1 LYRASFISEGKTQV
15 IDLTDTLEMLANNG
29 GILTGLLYIQE
40 IIIMYPSHA
49 EILPVMKKSDSI
61 KIKALLHK
69 DVSTN
74 VTIEGNKY
82 LIITDDLEPKD
93 QRIPTKVYLGGK
105 ILFTRDLDLKDLAGE
120 PLTTKKLLGL
130 IRRQHEMI
138 IEILREEAL
147 KKVKSPSDY
156 LDEVKALLQRKN
168 NRRALDLLNTALL
181 EYPDEP
187 FLLSYYGCLEAV
199 INQNVAYGI
208 DTCKRALDM
217 LNDRSPVSR
226 EIFYPTFYLNLGRAY
241 IAAGKKKD
249 AVAAFQKG
257 LSYDEEHKDLLWEAR
272 KLGMRK
278 SPVIPY
284 LKRTNPINKYIGLIL
299 HKLGKNP

>member
-1 LYRASFISEGKTQV
+1 
-15 IDLTDTLEMLANNG
+15 
-29 GILTGLLYIQE
+29 
-40 IIIMYPSHA
+40 
-49 EILPVMKKSDSI
+49 MKKSDSI

-105 ILFTRDLDLKDLAGE
+105 ILFTRDLDLKDLADE
-120 PLTTKKLLGL
+120 PLTTKKILGL

-156 LDEVKALLQRKN
+156 LDEVKSLLQKKN

-208 DTCKRALDM
+208 DTCKRALEM

-257 LSYDEEHKDLLWEAR
+257 LSYDEENKDLLWEAR

-284 LKRTNPINKYIGLIL
+284 LKRTNPINKYIGMVL
-299 HKLGKNP
+299 HKLGKKT